1 MVRKNYILSDKSLE
15 ILHQIMEERHIK
27 TETAAL
33 EYVLLQYKRQQEAEE
48 RFAQIIRE
56 TFGETMASGR
66 AAARAAEK
74 NTQLILDA
82 VNVLLIERGYSQYY
96 SAEREPSQIFRESE
110 KEWKRKLEREK
121 QVKDNNLQKRGGIK

>member
-33 EYVLLQYKRQQEAEE
+33 EYVLLQHERQQTAEE

-56 TFGETMASGR
+56 NFMEVLSGCR
-66 AAARAAEK
+66 AAARATEK
-74 NTQLILDA
+74 NTQLLLDSM
-82 VNVLLIERGYSQYY
+82 NTLLIERGYWQYY
-96 SAEREPSQIFRESE
+96 SAEREPSQVLRDAEE
-110 KEWKRKLEREK
+110 AWKHKLGREK
-121 QVKDNNLQKRGGIK
+121 QVKDNMLKKSGGIK

>member
-1 MVRKNYILSDKSLE
+1 MARKHYNISDKSLE

-33 EYVLLQYKRQQEAEE
+33 EYVLLQAARQQSVEE
-48 RFAQIIRE
+48 RIAQIFRE
-56 TFGETMASGR
+56 TFGETMASSR

-74 NTQLILDA
+74 NTQLILDG
-82 VNVLLIERGYSQYY
+82 VNAMLIERGYRQFY
-96 SAEREPSQIFRESE
+96 SAETEPAQIILESE

-121 QVKDNNLQKRGGIK
+121 QVKDNRLQKRGGIK